1 MKIKVFQVN
10 PELDRYD
17 TLFRSYD
24 SAMKSAGKIDP
35 SIYKT
40 VFAGNVEAEVLEDVF
55 AALNFSQPVGYNGHS
70 LSVSDIVEIEG
81 GGHHYCDT
89 FGFQEL
95 KDFDASR
102 VEPINGYR
110 MLVIEPHKAPYE
122 MVIPDGLE
130 PLQQAVGG
138 WIECTY
144 PFDDNTYVVG
154 NEEAK
159 LIGLEGNRRI
169 NGQIYAGTILI
180 AGDDGE
186 GGTMDLTDEQ
196 VDKYTEMFKVPE
208 NITPEEVQNDIWFA
222 FVGFDQ
228 FS

>member
-10 PELDRYD
+10 PELDCHN

-24 SAMKSAGKIDP
+24 CAMKSAGRIDP

-40 VFAGNVEAEVLEDVF
+40 IFNGNVDAQDLEDVF
-55 AALNFSQPVGYNGHS
+55 AVLNFSQPVGYNGHS

-81 GGHHYCDT
+81 SGCFYCDS

-95 KDFDASR
+95 KDFDTSKT
-102 VEPINGYR
+102 EPITGYR
-110 MLVIEPHKAPYE
+110 MLVIEPHKEPYE

-144 PFDDNTYVVG
+144 PFEDNTYVIG

-159 LIGLEGNRRI
+159 LIGLEGNRHI
-169 NGQIYAGTILI
+169 NGQIYAGNLLI

-196 VDKYTEMFKVPE
+196 IERYTEMFKTPE
-208 NITPEEVQNDIWFA
+208 DITPEQVQNDIWYA
-222 FVGFDQ
+222 FVGFD
-228 FS
+228 

>member
-10 PELDRYD
+10 PDLDQHS

-24 SAMKSAGKIDP
+24 SAMKSAGQIDP
-35 SIYKT
+35 SVYKT
-40 VFAGNVEAEVLEDVF
+40 VFDGNVDAQDLEDVF
-55 AALNFSQPVGYNGHS
+55 AGLNFSHPVGYNGHS
-70 LSVSDIVEIEG
+70 LSVSDIVEVEG
-81 GGHHYCDT
+81 GGCFYCDS

-95 KDFDASR
+95 NGFDASK
-102 VEPINGYR
+102 VAPIVGHR
-110 MLVIEPHKAPYE
+110 MLVIEPHKEPYE

-144 PFDDNTYVVG
+144 PFDDNAYVIG

-159 LIGLEGNRRI
+159 LIGLDGNRHI
-169 NGQIYAGTILI
+169 NGGIYAGTILI
-180 AGDDGE
+180 AGDDGY

-196 VDKYTEMFKVPE
+196 IQNYTEMFKTPE
-208 NITPEEVQNDIWFA
+208 DITPEEVQNDIWFA
-222 FVGFDQ
+222 FMGFD
-228 FS
+228 

>member
-10 PELDRYD
+10 PDLDRHS

-24 SAMKSAGKIDP
+24 SAMKSAGQIDP
-35 SIYKT
+35 GVYKT
-40 VFAGNVEAEVLEDVF
+40 VFDGNVDAQDLEDVF
-55 AALNFSQPVGYNGHS
+55 AVLNFSHPVGYNGHS

-81 GGHHYCDT
+81 SGCFYCDS

-95 KDFDASR
+95 KDFDASK
-102 VEPINGYR
+102 VAPIVGHR
-110 MLVIEPHKAPYE
+110 MLVIEPHKEPYE

-144 PFDDNTYVVG
+144 PFNDNAYVLG

-159 LIGLEGNRRI
+159 LIGLDGNRRI
-169 NGQIYAGTILI
+169 NGGIYAGTILI
-180 AGDDGE
+180 AGDDGY

-196 VDKYTEMFKVPE
+196 IQNYTEMFKTPE
-208 NITPEEVQNDIWFA
+208 DITPEEVQNDIWFA
-222 FVGFDQ
+222 FMGFD
-228 FS
+228 

>member
-1 MKIKVFQVN
+1 MKIKVYQIN
-10 PELDRYD
+10 PELDQHS

-24 SAMKSAGKIDP
+24 SAMKSAGQIDP
-35 SIYKT
+35 SVYKT
-40 VFAGNVEAEVLEDVF
+40 VFDGNVDAQDLEDVF
-55 AALNFSQPVGYNGHS
+55 AVLNFSHPVGYNGHS
-70 LSVSDIVEIEG
+70 LSVSDIVEMEG
-81 GGHHYCDT
+81 GGCFYCDS

-95 KDFDASR
+95 QDFDASK
-102 VEPINGYR
+102 VAPIVGYR
-110 MLVIEPHKAPYE
+110 MLVVEPHKEPYE

-144 PFDDNTYVVG
+144 PFDDNAYVIS

-159 LIGLEGNRRI
+159 LIGLEGNRRV
-169 NGQIYAGTILI
+169 NGGIYAGTMLI

-196 VDKYTEMFKVPE
+196 IQKYTEMFKTPE
-208 NITPEEVQNDIWFA
+208 DITPEEVQNDIWYA
-222 FVGFDQ
+222 FIGFD
-228 FS
+228 

>member
-10 PELDRYD
+10 PELDRHS
-17 TLFRSYD
+17 TMFRSYEA
-24 SAMKSAGKIDP
+24 AMQLAGCIDP

-40 VFAGNVEAEVLEDVF
+40 VFDGNVDAQDLEDVF
-55 AALNFSQPVGYNGHS
+55 AVLNFSQPVGYNGHS

-81 GGHHYCDT
+81 GGHHFCDT

-95 KDFDASR
+95 KDFDASK

-110 MLVIEPHKAPYE
+110 MLVIEPHKEPYE
-122 MVIPDGLE
+122 MVIPEGLE

-144 PFDDNTYVVG
+144 PFEDNTYVIG

-159 LIGLEGNRRI
+159 LIGLDGNRRI

-196 VDKYTEMFKVPE
+196 IQHYTEMF
-208 NITPEEVQNDIWFA
+208 ITPEEITPEQVQNDIWYA
-222 FVGFDQ
+222 FVGFD
-228 FS
+228 

>member
-10 PELDRYD
+10 PDLDRHS

-24 SAMKSAGKIDP
+24 SAMESAGQINP
-35 SIYKT
+35 SVYKT
-40 VFAGNVEAEVLEDVF
+40 VFDGNVDAQDLEDVF
-55 AALNFSQPVGYNGHS
+55 AVLNFSHPVGYNGHS
-70 LSVSDIVEIEG
+70 LSVSDIVEVEG
-81 GGHHYCDT
+81 GGCFYCDS

-95 KDFDASR
+95 NGFDASK
-102 VEPINGYR
+102 VAPIVGHR
-110 MLVIEPHKAPYE
+110 MLVIEPHKEPYE

-144 PFDDNTYVVG
+144 PFDDNAYVIG

-159 LIGLEGNRRI
+159 LIGLDGNRHI
-169 NGQIYAGTILI
+169 NGGIYAGIILI
-180 AGDDGE
+180 AGDDGY

-196 VDKYTEMFKVPE
+196 IQNYTEMFKTPE
-208 NITPEEVQNDIWFA
+208 DITPEEVQNDIWFA
-222 FVGFDQ
+222 FMGFD
-228 FS
+228 

>member
-1 MKIKVFQVN
+1 VDAQ
-10 PELDRYD
+10 D
-17 TLFRSYD
+17 
-24 SAMKSAGKIDP
+24 
-35 SIYKT
+35 
-40 VFAGNVEAEVLEDVF
+40 LEDVF
-55 AALNFSQPVGYNGHS
+55 AVLNFSQPVGYNGHS

-81 GGHHYCDT
+81 GGHFYCDT

-95 KDFDASR
+95 KDFDTSK
-102 VEPINGYR
+102 VNPINGYR
-110 MLVIEPHKAPYE
+110 MLVIEPHKEPYE
-122 MVIPDGLE
+122 MVIPEGLE

-144 PFDDNTYVVG
+144 PFDDNTYVIG

-196 VDKYTEMFKVPE
+196 IQHYTEMFKTPE
-208 NITPEEVQNDIWFA
+208 EITPEQVQNDIWYA
-222 FVGFDQ
+222 FIGFD
-228 FS
+228 

>member
-10 PELDRYD
+10 PELDQHN

-24 SAMKSAGKIDP
+24 CAMERAGQIDP
-35 SIYKT
+35 AIYKT
-40 VFAGNVEAEVLEDVF
+40 VFDGNVDAQDLEDIF
-55 AALNFSQPVGYNGHS
+55 AVLNFDLPVGYNGHS
-70 LSVSDIVEIEG
+70 LSVSDIVETEDG
-81 GGHHYCDT
+81 GCFYCDSI
-89 FGFQEL
+89 GFKEL
-95 KDFDASR
+95 QDFDASQ
-102 VEPINGYR
+102 VTPIQGYR
-110 MLVIEPHKAPYE
+110 MLVIEPHKEPYE
-122 MVIPDGLE
+122 MVIQDGLE

-144 PFDDNTYVVG
+144 PFEDNTYVIG

-159 LIGLEGNRRI
+159 LIGLDGNRHI

-196 VDKYTEMFKVPE
+196 IQKYTKMFKKPE
-208 NITPEEVQNDIWFA
+208 DITPQEVQNDIWFG
-222 FVGFDQ
+222 FVGFN
-228 FS
+228 

>member
-10 PELDRYD
+10 PELDCRN

-24 SAMKSAGKIDP
+24 CAMKSAGRIDP

-40 VFAGNVEAEVLEDVF
+40 VFNGNVDAQDLEDVF
-55 AALNFSQPVGYNGHS
+55 AVLNFSQPVGYNGHS

-81 GGHHYCDT
+81 SGCFYCDS

-95 KDFDASR
+95 KDFDTSKT
-102 VEPINGYR
+102 EPITGYR
-110 MLVIEPHKAPYE
+110 MLVIEPHKEPYE

-144 PFDDNTYVVG
+144 PFEDNTYVIG

-159 LIGLEGNRRI
+159 LIGLEGNRHI
-169 NGQIYAGTILI
+169 NGQIYAGNLLV

-196 VDKYTEMFKVPE
+196 IERYTEMFKTPE
-208 NITPEEVQNDIWFA
+208 EITPEQVQNDIWYA
-222 FVGFDQ
+222 FVGFD
-228 FS
+228 

>member
-1 MKIKVFQVN
+1 MKIKVFQIN
-10 PELDRYD
+10 PELDRHD
-17 TLFRSYD
+17 TLFRSYEA
-24 SAMKSAGKIDP
+24 AMKSAGQIDP

-40 VFAGNVEAEVLEDVF
+40 VFDGNVDAQDLEDVF
-55 AALNFSQPVGYNGHS
+55 AVLNFSQPVGYNGHS

-95 KDFDASR
+95 KDFDASK

-110 MLVIEPHKAPYE
+110 MLVIEPHKEPYE
-122 MVIPDGLE
+122 MVIPEGLE

-144 PFDDNTYVVG
+144 PFDDNTYVIG

-186 GGTMDLTDEQ
+186 SGTMDLTDEQ
-196 VDKYTEMFKVPE
+196 IQHYTEMFKTPE
-208 NITPEEVQNDIWFA
+208 EITPEQVQNDIWYA
-222 FVGFDQ
+222 FIGFD
-228 FS
+228 

>member
-10 PELDRYD
+10 PELDCHN

-24 SAMKSAGKIDP
+24 CAMKSAGRIDP

-40 VFAGNVEAEVLEDVF
+40 VFNGNVDAQELEDVF
-55 AALNFSQPVGYNGHS
+55 AVLNFSQPVGYNGHS

-81 GGHHYCDT
+81 SGCFYCDS

-95 KDFDASR
+95 KDFDTSKT
-102 VEPINGYR
+102 EPITGYR
-110 MLVIEPHKAPYE
+110 MLVIEPHKEPYE

-144 PFDDNTYVVG
+144 PFEDNTYVIG

-159 LIGLEGNRRI
+159 LIGLEGNRHI
-169 NGQIYAGTILI
+169 NGQIYAGNLLI

-196 VDKYTEMFKVPE
+196 IERYTEMFKTPE
-208 NITPEEVQNDIWFA
+208 DITPEQVQNDIWYA
-222 FVGFDQ
+222 FVGFD
-228 FS
+228 

>member
-40 VFAGNVEAEVLEDVF
+40 IFAGNVEAEDLEDVF

-95 KDFDASR
+95 KDFDASK

-222 FVGFDQ
+222 FVGFD
-228 FS
+228 

>member
-1 MKIKVFQVN
+1 MKIKVFQIN
-10 PELDRYD
+10 PELDENH
-17 TLFRSYD
+17 TLFRGYD
-24 SAMKSAGKIDP
+24 SAMAIAEKIDP

-40 VFAGNVEAEVLEDVF
+40 VFEGYIKAQDLEDVF
-55 AALNFSQPVGYNGHS
+55 AILNFSQPVGYNGHS
-70 LSVSDIVEIEG
+70 MSVSDIVQINDG
-81 GGHHYCDT
+81 DCYFCDT
-89 FGFQEL
+89 FGFKKL
-95 KDFDASR
+95 AGFDTSQA
-102 VEPINGYR
+102 EPITGYR

-144 PFDDNTYVVG
+144 PFEDNTYVVG

-159 LIGLEGNRRI
+159 LIGLDGNRRI

-196 VDKYTEMFKVPE
+196 IQHYTEMFKTPE
-208 NITPEEVQNDIWFA
+208 DITPEEVQNDIWYT
-222 FVGFDQ
+222 FVGLD
-228 FS
+228 

>member
-10 PELDRYD
+10 PELDRYG

-24 SAMKSAGKIDP
+24 TAMQSAGQIDP

-40 VFAGNVEAEVLEDVF
+40 VFNGNVDAQDLEDVF
-55 AALNFSQPVGYNGHS
+55 AVLNFSQPVGYNGHS
-70 LSVSDIVEIEG
+70 LSVSDIVEIKG
-81 GGHHYCDT
+81 SGFYYCDS
-89 FGFQEL
+89 FGFKEL
-95 KDFDASR
+95 KDFDATKA
-102 VEPINGYR
+102 EPITGHR
-110 MLVIEPHKAPYE
+110 MLVIEPHKEPYE

-144 PFDDNTYVVG
+144 PFEDNTYVIG

-159 LIGLEGNRRI
+159 LIGLEGNRHI

-196 VDKYTEMFKVPE
+196 IQRYTKMFKKPE
-208 NITPEEVQNDIWFA
+208 DITPQEVQNDIWFG
-222 FVGFDQ
+222 FVGFN
-228 FS
+228 

>member
-1 MKIKVFQVN
+1 MKIKVYQVN
-10 PELDRYD
+10 PDLDRYGV
-17 TLFRSYD
+17 LFRNYEA
-24 SAMKSAGKIDP
+24 AMGCAGQIDP

-40 VFAGNVEAEVLEDVF
+40 VFDGNVDAQDLEDVF
-55 AALNFSQPVGYNGHS
+55 AVLNFSQPVGYNGHS

-95 KDFDASR
+95 KDFDASK

-110 MLVIEPHKAPYE
+110 MLVIEPHKEPYE
-122 MVIPDGLE
+122 MVIPEGLE

-144 PFDDNTYVVG
+144 PFDDNTYVIG

-159 LIGLEGNRRI
+159 LIGLDGNRRI

-196 VDKYTEMFKVPE
+196 IQRYTEMFKTPE
-208 NITPEEVQNDIWFA
+208 EITPEQVQKDIWYA
-222 FVGFDQ
+222 FIGFD
-228 FS
+228 

>member
-10 PELDRYD
+10 PELDCHN

-24 SAMKSAGKIDP
+24 CAMKSAGRIDP

-40 VFAGNVEAEVLEDVF
+40 VFNGNVDAQDLEDVF
-55 AALNFSQPVGYNGHS
+55 AVLNFSQPVGYNGHS

-81 GGHHYCDT
+81 SGCFYCDS

-95 KDFDASR
+95 KDFDTSKT
-102 VEPINGYR
+102 EPITGYR
-110 MLVIEPHKAPYE
+110 MLVIEPHKEPYE

-138 WIECTY
+138 WIECTH
-144 PFDDNTYVVG
+144 PFEDNTYVIG

-159 LIGLEGNRRI
+159 LIGLEGNRHI
-169 NGQIYAGTILI
+169 NGQIYAGSLLI

-196 VDKYTEMFKVPE
+196 IERYTEMFKTPE
-208 NITPEEVQNDIWFA
+208 DITPEQVQNDIWYA
-222 FVGFDQ
+222 FVGFD
-228 FS
+228 

>member
-10 PELDRYD
+10 PELDRYG

-24 SAMKSAGKIDP
+24 AAMKSAGQIDP
-35 SIYKT
+35 GIYKT
-40 VFAGNVEAEVLEDVF
+40 VFDGNVDAQDLEDVF
-55 AALNFSQPVGYNGHS
+55 AVLNFSQPVGYNGHS

-81 GGHHYCDT
+81 GGHFYCDT

-95 KDFDASR
+95 KDFDASK

-110 MLVIEPHKAPYE
+110 MLVIEPHKEPYE
-122 MVIPDGLE
+122 MVIPEGLE

-144 PFDDNTYVVG
+144 PFDDNTYVIG

-159 LIGLEGNRRI
+159 LIGLDGNRRI

-196 VDKYTEMFKVPE
+196 IQHYTEMFKNPE
-208 NITPEEVQNDIWFA
+208 EITPEQVQNDIWYA
-222 FVGFDQ
+222 FIGFD
-228 FS
+228 

>member
-10 PELDRYD
+10 PDLDRHG

-24 SAMKSAGKIDP
+24 SAMKSAGQIDP
-35 SIYKT
+35 SVYKT
-40 VFAGNVEAEVLEDVF
+40 VFDGNVDAQDLEDVF
-55 AALNFSQPVGYNGHS
+55 AVLNFSHPVGYNGHS
-70 LSVSDIVEIEG
+70 LSVSDIVETEG
-81 GGHHYCDT
+81 SGCFYCDS

-95 KDFDASR
+95 KDFDASK
-102 VEPINGYR
+102 VAPIVGHR
-110 MLVIEPHKAPYE
+110 MLVIEPHKEPYE

-144 PFDDNTYVVG
+144 PFDDNAYVIG

-159 LIGLEGNRRI
+159 LIELDGNRRI
-169 NGQIYAGTILI
+169 NGGIYAGTILI
-180 AGDDGE
+180 AGDDGY

-196 VDKYTEMFKVPE
+196 IQNYTEMFKTPE
-208 NITPEEVQNDIWFA
+208 DITPEEVQNDIWFA
-222 FVGFDQ
+222 FMGFD
-228 FS
+228 

>member
-10 PELDRYD
+10 PERDQHG

-24 SAMKSAGKIDP
+24 SAMKSAGQIDP
-35 SIYKT
+35 SIYNT
-40 VFAGNVEAEVLEDVF
+40 VFDGNVDAQDLEDVF
-55 AALNFSQPVGYNGHS
+55 AVLNFSQPVGYNGHS

-81 GGHHYCDT
+81 SGCFYCDS

-95 KDFDASR
+95 KDFDVSK
-102 VEPINGYR
+102 VEPIKGYR
-110 MLVIEPHKAPYE
+110 MLVIEPHKEPYE
-122 MVIPDGLE
+122 MVIQEGLE

-144 PFDDNTYVVG
+144 PFDDNTYVIG

-159 LIGLEGNRRI
+159 LIGLDGNRRI

-196 VDKYTEMFKVPE
+196 IRHYTDMFKTPE
-208 NITPEEVQNDIWFA
+208 TITPEEVQNDIWFA
-222 FVGFDQ
+222 FVGLD
-228 FS
+228 

>member
-10 PELDRYD
+10 PELDQHN
-17 TLFRSYD
+17 TLFRSYAN
-24 SAMKSAGKIDP
+24 AMMNAGQIDP

-40 VFAGNVEAEVLEDVF
+40 VFDGYIKARDLEDVF
-55 AALNFSQPVGYNGHS
+55 ATLNFNQPVGYNGHS
-70 LSVSDIVEIEG
+70 MSVSDVVQINDG
-81 GGHHYCDT
+81 DCYFCDS
-89 FGFQEL
+89 FGFKKL
-95 KDFDASR
+95 KDFDTSKA
-102 VEPINGYR
+102 EPITGYR

-144 PFDDNTYVVG
+144 PFDDNTFVVG

-159 LIGLEGNRRI
+159 LIGLDGNRRI

-208 NITPEEVQNDIWFA
+208 NITPEEVQGDIWFS
-222 FVGFDQ
+222 FVGFD
-228 FS
+228 

>member
-1 MKIKVFQVN
+1 MKIKVYQIN
-10 PELDRYD
+10 PDLDRHGV
-17 TLFRSYD
+17 LFRNYEAAMS
-24 SAMKSAGKIDP
+24 SASQIDP

-40 VFAGNVEAEVLEDVF
+40 VFDGNVDAQDLEDVF
-55 AALNFSQPVGYNGHS
+55 AVLNFSQPVGYNGHS

-81 GGHHYCDT
+81 SGHFYCDS

-95 KDFDASR
+95 KDFDASK

-110 MLVIEPHKAPYE
+110 MLVIEPHKEPYE
-122 MVIPDGLE
+122 MVIPEGLE

-144 PFDDNTYVVG
+144 PFDDNTYVIG

-196 VDKYTEMFKVPE
+196 IQRYTEMFKTPE
-208 NITPEEVQNDIWFA
+208 EITPEQVQNDIWYA
-222 FVGFDQ
+222 FIGFD
-228 FS
+228 